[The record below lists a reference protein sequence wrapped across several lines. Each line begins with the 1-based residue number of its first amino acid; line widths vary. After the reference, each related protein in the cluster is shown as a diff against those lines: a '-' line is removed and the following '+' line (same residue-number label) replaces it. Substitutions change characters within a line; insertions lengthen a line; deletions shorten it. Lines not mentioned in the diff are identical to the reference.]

1 MTHEFLHLLSTT
13 QSEEAVVALAVRY
26 LESWQPAELAAI
38 PAHCRPRAPR
48 DVEELSD
55 TAFALTKAR
64 IEDMGSNPRLDAME
78 TFFAHACARVSQL
91 EAAPYRIAAG
101 KSYLTR

>member
-1 MTHEFLHLLSTT
+1 MKHPFLQLLSTA
-13 QSEEAVVALAVRY
+13 QSETEVVKLAVRY
-26 LESWQPAELAAI
+26 LQSWQPRDLAAI
-38 PAHCRPRAPR
+38 PARCRPRAPR
-48 DVEELSD
+48 DVEELAD

-64 IEDMGSNPRLDAME
+64 IEDMGSNPRLDEME

-91 EAAPYRIAAG
+91 EAAPYRIAG

>member
-1 MTHEFLHLLSTT
+1 MTNEFLHMLATT

-26 LESWQPAELAAI
+26 LEAWQPAELAAI
-38 PAHCRPRAPR
+38 PARCRPRAPR

-91 EAAPYRIAAG
+91 EAAPYRITG